1 MAVNAH
7 ILDDDRRINA
17 RRFEEAFYSG
27 RGGNDTA
34 SAAATEAVRAAEK
47 GGIDPAQ
54 LVKLLSDP
62 AMAALIKSLAANIK

>member
-17 RRFEEAFYSG
+17 QRFEETFYSG
-27 RGGNDTA
+27 RGENDTA
-34 SAAATEAVRAAEK
+34 SAAVTEAVQAAEK

-54 LVKLLSDP
+54 LAKILSDP